1 MNGLLELF
9 QDGKSRPALYYA
21 GIIAETPKFL
31 NEYRYLIFFDD
42 GYAQYC
48 THDQV
53 SVADIVSWPRFFSF
67 LGPDHLPSF
76 GRTFFFSEFSEPDLL
91 ASLVDFT
98 RLFRAR
104 TGVRR
109 VPPVQGGVAGHPHE
123 HTIVHL
129 QLPAA
134 VPRARHGKKKPFDYP
149 GKRVL
154 GQFL

>member
-53 SVADIVSWPRFFSF
+53 SVADIVS
-67 LGPDHLPSF
+67 
-76 GRTFFFSEFSEPDLL
+76 
-91 ASLVDFT
+91 
-98 RLFRAR
+98 
-104 TGVRR
+104 
-109 VPPVQGGVAGHPHE
+109 
-123 HTIVHL
+123 
-129 QLPAA
+129 
-134 VPRARHGKKKPFDYP
+134 
-149 GKRVL
+149 
-154 GQFL
+154 